1 MNKETASPALKTIDI
16 DPYEKCSVKVTL
28 RKDLHLYV
36 NHIQNRWI
44 KRSVRENKLP
54 KADAKRIANLLA
66 NPDAVA
72 EINEE
77 GESTWVNFIDELA
90 LTLGFTIYDTKGK
103 YQGYS
108 SASPAFSDNYID
120 FDDKAYQQFLALPLQ
135 KQEQFIFDT
144 LIGKFAP
151 GYNEFISRSFFGRL
165 DRFSS
170 MGFAGGVIPG
180 IKFDKVRKF
189 LFSCLKACKPGVW
202 YETASLVRYLK
213 KEHPFFLIPKK
224 PTYEHKW
231 EKEQGRYCNFSEY
244 DNQMNKNEKISEKD
258 PDAFERVEGRF
269 VERFLENIPLT
280 LGYVDLAYDMPVN
293 PEKRPSMG
301 NLKAFKINECFSR
314 FMNGEI
320 SEPHVTVHPNHE
332 IHLES
337 EFYPASMLNRLT
349 LFSDLVTSDRI
360 CILKLNRMKAVQY
373 MADDKSLDLKGYLQD
388 LTGNPLPPNIAA
400 ELDEWAGHSET
411 FILYRGCGLHEG
423 NDLPP
428 LLKDFKLEALSPSL
442 RLVRS
447 PDDLFSRL
455 EKDKRVPMLITH
467 GPNAFT
473 APPDGVKSVFTRK
486 KKKGKKTKTKALMT
500 ITKKPFITL
509 LFETDPFLDAF
520 VKALIRE
527 KCTVEINKTKRSITY
542 AAEQKKQLDAV
553 MKQLKKRYQIKIVGS
568 MS

>member
-1 MNKETASPALKTIDI
+1 MQNKTEPIELKIVDVE
-16 DPYEKCSVKVTL
+16 PYEKCSVKVNL

-36 NHIQNRWI
+36 EYIKNRLI
-44 KRSVRENKLP
+44 KRSVRENKIP
-54 KADAKRIANLLA
+54 KSDAKRIAKLLA
-66 NPDAVA
+66 NPDAVE
-72 EINEE
+72 EIDED
-77 GESTWVNFIDELA
+77 GESTWVNFIDGMA
-90 LTLGFTIYDTKGK
+90 LKLGLTIYDTKGK
-103 YQGYS
+103 YLGYS
-108 SASPAFSDNYID
+108 SAEPTFSDNYID
-120 FDDKAYQQFLALPLQ
+120 FNDQAYQQFLALPLQ

-144 LIGKFAP
+144 LIGEFAP
-151 GYNEFISRSFFGRL
+151 DYNEFFSRSFFGKL
-165 DRFSS
+165 DTFSS
-170 MGFAGGVIPG
+170 MGCAGGVMPG
-180 IKFDKVRKF
+180 IKFDNVRKF

-213 KEHPFFLIPKK
+213 AAHPFFLIPQK
-224 PTYEHKW
+224 PKYQHIW
-231 EKEQGRYCNFSEY
+231 EKQQGRYCNFSEY

-280 LGYVDLAYDMPVN
+280 LGYVDLAYGMPIN
-293 PEKRPSMG
+293 PGKSPSMG
-301 NLKAFKINECFSR
+301 KQKAFKINGCFPR
-314 FMNGEI
+314 LMNGAI
-320 SEPHVTVHPNHE
+320 SEPRVTVHPNHE

-373 MADDKSLDLKGYLQD
+373 MADDKSLDLKRYLQD
-388 LTGNPLPPNIAA
+388 LAHNPLPPNIAA

-411 FILYRGCGLHEG
+411 FILYRGRGLHEG

-428 LLKDFKLEALSPSL
+428 LLKDFELEALSPGL

-447 PDDLFSRL
+447 PDVLFSRL
-455 EKDKRVPMLITH
+455 EKDQRVPVLVTH
-467 GPNAFT
+467 GSSAFT

-486 KKKGKKTKTKALMT
+486 MEKGKKTETKALMT
-500 ITKKPFITL
+500 ITQKSFITL
-509 LFETDPFLDAF
+509 FFETDQFLDAF

-553 MKQLKKRYQIKIVGS
+553 MNQLKKRYQIKIVGS
-568 MS
+568 MP